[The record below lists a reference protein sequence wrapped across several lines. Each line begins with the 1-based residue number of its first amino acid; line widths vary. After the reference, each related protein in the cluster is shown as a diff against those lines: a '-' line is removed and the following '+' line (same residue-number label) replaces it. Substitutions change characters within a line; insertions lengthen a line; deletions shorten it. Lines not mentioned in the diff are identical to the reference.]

1 VTWHDANAYCAWLTE
16 RLARAGLL
24 ESGLIVR
31 LPLEVEWEKA
41 ACWDQRREVKLRY
54 PWGDEWSSAQANTA
68 DGRGDWMLAPVG
80 CYPGG
85 ASPYGLHDCTGNVW
99 EWTGSVY
106 GSYPGAPKSFHEL
119 GSYTLRGSS
128 CVSNP
133 THARCTYRSRL
144 PAGYWRYHLGF
155 RIVIGRPPAVFFD
168 DLAS

>member
-1 VTWHDANAYCAWLTE
+1 M
-16 RLARAGLL
+16 L

-85 ASPYGLHDCTGNVW
+85 ASPYGLHDCTGN
-99 EWTGSVY
+99 
-106 GSYPGAPKSFHEL
+106 
-119 GSYTLRGSS
+119 
-128 CVSNP
+128 
-133 THARCTYRSRL
+133 
-144 PAGYWRYHLGF
+144 GF